1 MSYINLPFGLV
12 RKEKKI
18 QLDLPKIYG
27 ASQHIRRLPY
37 IRNED
42 PNFKDLIND
51 IVNNRSDLRKF
62 LLATSDYGKNIQE
75 NINTVAA
82 DGKLNQ
88 AAARKAIDKKNKGN
102 FESPVP
108 LSVTLKDAKKF
119 DIQNPIIGNLSS
131 QVNANKIIDAKVK
144 QLLGQVKDEELHA
157 RLDRLRK
164 GIEKSNDDDD
174 NNNSNNNNI
183 NFHDSNDDVNNVGGE
198 ELRRR
203 HSNLRRP
210 IVPSNDN
217 NEEELFCRYNNL
229 KAPLNNDE
237 ELLRR

>member
-1 MSYINLPFGLV
+1 M
-12 RKEKKI
+12 
-18 QLDLPKIYG
+18 
-27 ASQHIRRLPY
+27 
-37 IRNED
+37 
-42 PNFKDLIND
+42 
-51 IVNNRSDLRKF
+51 
-62 LLATSDYGKNIQE
+62 LATSDYGKNIQE
-75 NINTVAA
+75 NINTVVA

-174 NNNSNNNNI
+174 NNNRNNNNI

-217 NEEELFCRYNNL
+217 NEEELFCRYNSL